1 MVSVTQGLG
10 HSEDGAM
17 AKGGGIISWEQDD
30 DPSAERGVDD
40 GGDGMLQSP
49 HLGL

>member
-1 MVSVTQGLG
+1 MSVTRGLG
-10 HSEDGAM
+10 HGEDGAV
-17 AKGGGIISWEQDD
+17 AKGGGGTISWEQDD
-30 DPSAERGVDD
+30 DPSAERGVDE